1 MSPHALTKD
10 SAAER
15 IQASI
20 ARLIRLR
27 QEGRVPAGRPMA
39 PPERGD
45 LLDLPGAELRRA
57 AGRDVLIVRRS
68 VAELLPDDDVAT
80 ELSTALTTLA
90 AMAAD
95 DPESV
100 DPGLRPAVGCPP
112 EGLVI
117 LDLETTGFWGCPI
130 FLVGLLLVDDGELV
144 SLQILA
150 RDYPEEAAMLEVTS
164 EVLAGRDLLVTFNG
178 KSYDVPCLRDRC
190 VIHRVEPVADRLG
203 HVDILH
209 PARRRWQHELPD
221 CRLQTLEKSI
231 VGIHRTG
238 DVPSAEIPGV
248 YHAFTATG
256 DPDPLLPV
264 LHHSRVDVV
273 TTLRVFTKLAS
284 GGRRSLLAEAS
295 EESVS
300 PRRPV

>member
-1 MSPHALTKD
+1 M
-10 SAAER
+10 
-15 IQASI
+15 
-20 ARLIRLR
+20 
-27 QEGRVPAGRPMA
+27 
-39 PPERGD
+39 
-45 LLDLPGAELRRA
+45 
-57 AGRDVLIVRRS
+57 
-68 VAELLPDDDVAT
+68 
-80 ELSTALTTLA
+80 
-90 AMAAD
+90 
-95 DPESV
+95 
-100 DPGLRPAVGCPP
+100 
-112 EGLVI
+112 
-117 LDLETTGFWGCPI
+117 
-130 FLVGLLLVDDGELV
+130 
-144 SLQILA
+144 
-150 RDYPEEAAMLEVTS
+150 
-164 EVLAGRDLLVTFNG
+164 
-178 KSYDVPCLRDRC
+178 YDVPCLRDRC

-203 HVDILH
+203 HADILH